1 MRTSYTAP
9 SLVEHGTIA
18 ELTAQTLDSSRV
30 DFFVDA
36 NGNPTASP
44 IPGINDTSTGSLD
57 LCLTPHSGPDVG
69 SCVNPR

>member
-9 SLVEHGTIA
+9 A
-18 ELTAQTLDSSRV
+18 LTEYGGIDRLTGQTLDSSRV

-44 IPGINDTSTGSLD
+44 IPGINDTNTGSLD
-57 LCLTPHSGPDVG
+57 LCITHAGNG
-69 SCVNPR
+69 GTCVTV